1 MYEYSIVDL
10 KKGGGGEGNKCCHI
24 VRQGFRL
31 LYVHTVHMSKN
42 KNMVT
47 YSYIEITVHQQSKL
61 YRLEA
66 VKIKTNRE
74 LNPV

>member
-1 MYEYSIVDL
+1 MLPHS
-10 KKGGGGEGNKCCHI
+10 KT
-24 VRQGFRL
+24 RFPF
-31 LYVHTVHMSKN
+31 TVCTYCTYMSKN